1 MSTTRLT
8 KQLRSEIADA
18 IYKASKLPAELEEM
32 IKEAKTKAKECV
44 MDSWP
49 VGFEHAIRTFP
60 KEWFGVVTSVYANYA
75 RGADGQTVYLGNFD
89 LGELQKR
96 VYFDDPIPFPTSGG
110 GDYAEAYAQWLYD
123 DCRPRYQ
130 DWIKRHDELFTV
142 ANGVLNSYRT
152 VEKLLK
158 DVPEMGQFIP
168 QCNAAYPVPAVPIS
182 NALTTFLLAGVE
194 FKKVA

>member
-44 MDSWP
+44 MDSRP

-60 KEWFGVVTSVYANYA
+60 KEWFGVVTSVYASCA
-75 RGADGQTVYLGNFD
+75 RGADGQTYLHNFD

-110 GDYAEAYAQWLYD
+110 ATMSEHTPSGS
-123 DCRPRYQ
+123 
-130 DWIKRHDELFTV
+130 T
-142 ANGVLNSYRT
+142 T
-152 VEKLLK
+152 T
-158 DVPEMGQFIP
+158 
-168 QCNAAYPVPAVPIS
+168 AAHATRIGS
-182 NALTTFLLAGVE
+182 SAMTNFLL
-194 FKKVA
+194 

>member
-18 IYKASKLPAELEEM
+18 IYKASKLPAELEGM

-49 VGFEHAIRTFP
+49 VGFENAIRTFP
-60 KEWFGVVTSVYANYA
+60 KGWFGVVTSVYASYA

-96 VYFDDPIPFPTSGG
+96 VYFDDPIPFPAGG
-110 GDYAEAYAQWLYD
+110 GGNYAEAYAQWLYD

-130 DWIKRHDELFTV
+130 DWIKRHNELFTV
-142 ANGVLNSYRT
+142 ANGVLNSYHT

-158 DVPEMGQFIP
+158 DVPEMGQFVP
-168 QCNAAYPVPAVPIS
+168 QCSTTYPVPAVPIS
-182 NALTTFLLAGVE
+182 NALSTFLSAGVE
-194 FKKVA
+194 FKKVD

>member
-18 IYKASKLPAELEEM
+18 IYEASKLPAEMEEM

-60 KEWFGVVTSVYANYA
+60 KEWFGVVSSVYASYA
-75 RGADGQTVYLGNFD
+75 QGPDGNKVYLRNFD
-89 LGELQKR
+89 LDELQKR
-96 VYFDDPIPFPTSGG
+96 VYFDDPIPFPISGG
-110 GDYAEAYAQWLYD
+110 GDYAKAYAQWLYD
-123 DCRPRYQ
+123 DCCPRYQ
-130 DWIKRHDELFTV
+130 DWTGRRCKLYAA

-158 DVPEMGQFIP
+158 DVPEMEQFIP
-168 QCNAAYPVPAVPIS
+168 KCSVAYPVPAIPIS
-182 NALTTFLLAGVE
+182 NALTTFLSAGIE
-194 FKKVA
+194 FKKVT

>member
-18 IYKASKLPAELEEM
+18 IYEASKLPAEMEEM
-32 IKEAKTKAKECV
+32 IKGAKTKAKECV

-60 KEWFGVVTSVYANYA
+60 KEWFGVVASVYASYA
-75 RGADGQTVYLGNFD
+75 QGPDGNKVYLRNFD
-89 LGELQKR
+89 LDELQKR
-96 VYFDDPIPFPTSGG
+96 VYFDDPIPFPISGG
-110 GDYAEAYAQWLYD
+110 GDYAKAYAQWLYD

-130 DWIKRHDELFTV
+130 DWIKRYNELFTV

-158 DVPEMGQFIP
+158 DVPEMEQFIP
-168 QCNAAYPVPAVPIS
+168 KCSVAYPVPAIPIS
-182 NALTTFLLAGVE
+182 NALTTFLSAGIE
-194 FKKVA
+194 FKKVT

>member
-1 MSTTRLT
+1 MDRQCTSATSISVSCKNVCTSTTRSRF
-8 KQLRSEIADA
+8 Q
-18 IYKASKLPAELEEM
+18 PA
-32 IKEAKTKAKECV
+32 A
-44 MDSWP
+44 
-49 VGFEHAIRTFP
+49 G
-60 KEWFGVVTSVYANYA
+60 
-75 RGADGQTVYLGNFD
+75 GN
-89 LGELQKR
+89 
-96 VYFDDPIPFPTSGG
+96 
-110 GDYAEAYAQWLYD
+110 YAEAYAQWLYD

-142 ANGVLNSYRT
+142 ASGVLSSYRT

-168 QCNAAYPVPAVPIS
+168 QCSAAYPVPAVPIS

>member
-32 IKEAKTKAKECV
+32 IKETKTKAKECV

-60 KEWFGVVTSVYANYA
+60 KEWFGVVTSVYASYA

-89 LGELQKR
+89 LDELQKR
-96 VYFDDPIPFPTSGG
+96 VYLDDPIPFPTIGG
-110 GDYAEAYAQWLYD
+110 GNYAEAYAQWLYD
-123 DCRPRYQ
+123 VCRPRYQ
-130 DWIKRHDELFTV
+130 DWAERRCKLFTA

-168 QCNAAYPVPAVPIS
+168 QCGAAYPVPAVPIS